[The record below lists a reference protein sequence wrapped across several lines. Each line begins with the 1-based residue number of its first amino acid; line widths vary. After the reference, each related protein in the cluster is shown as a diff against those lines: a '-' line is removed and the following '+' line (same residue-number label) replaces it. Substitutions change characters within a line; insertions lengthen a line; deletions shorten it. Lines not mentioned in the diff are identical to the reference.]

1 MPSSQSAACCGYER
15 VRHDHCFDL
24 IVLGQCVVRHHAW
37 SCRLHCWLVSEV
49 QGVLQEMTS
58 QTPRISESLQHLA
71 VDIDSLVHDPANAR
85 KHGERNIA
93 AIKAS
98 LARFGQVKP
107 VVVADNGVTVIA
119 GNGTLQAARE
129 LGWKKIAAVTTTLEG
144 SEATAYAIADNK
156 TAELAEWDNSVLS
169 QLIDTLPGELQ
180 EVIGFAETEVE
191 RLVESSLVDDKPKE
205 VDVDAISLDHK
216 CPRCGFEFD
225 SP

>member
-1 MPSSQSAACCGYER
+1 
-15 VRHDHCFDL
+15 
-24 IVLGQCVVRHHAW
+24 
-37 SCRLHCWLVSEV
+37 
-49 QGVLQEMTS
+49 MTS